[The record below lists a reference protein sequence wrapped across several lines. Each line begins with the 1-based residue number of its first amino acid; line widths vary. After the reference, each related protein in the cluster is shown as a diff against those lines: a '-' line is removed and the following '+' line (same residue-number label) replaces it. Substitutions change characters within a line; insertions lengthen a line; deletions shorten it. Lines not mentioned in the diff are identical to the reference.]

1 MYNINNNMSDT
12 VNLDIEEKVNV
23 LYKSSLGFPSAEES
37 RQWYEET
44 TVPFN
49 NYIIGE
55 NIFLDEVPSTPDFD
69 ISGIVRTATE
79 IGLTSNDFEGYS
91 ADSTSKSNCSI
102 VDDSTG
108 TIRRYNLLILEE
120 TPELSKPYSSW
131 YKLNGNSE
139 NIIKDALQFN
149 YKQYVE
155 NSILKQPYLYK
166 LNTQNSLSTPM
177 PFGKFGGNWLVD
189 FKSGILLFSDIDN
202 FTNGTQTN
210 SSFQVSN
217 SNKPVLSIYTY
228 IGRKGLN
235 NMITYGD
242 DVSEITNPLT
252 NQIFIN
258 STTNYMLRYDGTQW
272 VSIGG
277 SSEVSDEL
285 DLKAPKESPT
295 FTGNAYMDGGYIK
308 QFF

>member
-1 MYNINNNMSDT
+1 MSAT

-55 NIFLDEVPSTPDFD
+55 NIFLDEVPSSPDFNINGIVKTASD
-69 ISGIVRTATE
+69 ISLNATDFVNYSHDS
-79 IGLTSNDFEGYS
+79 SNK
-91 ADSTSKSNCSI
+91 STCSI

-131 YKLNGNSE
+131 YKLNSQSI

-149 YKQYVE
+149 YKQYVD
-155 NSILKQPYLYK
+155 NSVLKQPYLYK
-166 LNTQNSLSTPM
+166 LNTQNSVSTPM
-177 PFGKFGGNWLVD
+177 PFGKFGGNWVVD
-189 FKSGILLFSDIDN
+189 FKSGILLFSDVDN
-202 FTNGTQTN
+202 FTNGIQTN
-210 SSFQVSN
+210 SSFQISN

-228 IGRKGLN
+228 IGRKGLTR
-235 NMITYGD
+235 MITYGD
-242 DVSEITNPLT
+242 DVSEITDPYQD
-252 NQIFIN
+252 QIFIN
-258 STTNYMLRYDGTQW
+258 NTTNYMLKYDGTQW
-272 VSIGG
+272 VSVGG
-277 SSEVSDEL
+277 STEIDGEL
-285 DLKAPKESPT
+285 DLKAPKDNPT

-308 QFF
+308 QWF

>member
-1 MYNINNNMSDT
+1 MSDT

>member
-1 MYNINNNMSDT
+1 MSDT
-12 VNLDIEEKVNV
+12 VNLDIEEKLNV

-55 NIFLDEVPSTPDFD
+55 NIFLDEVPSSPDFD

-79 IGLTSNDFEGYS
+79 IGLTTNDFEGYS
-91 ADSTSKSNCSI
+91 HDTANKSTCSI

-131 YKLNGNSE
+131 YKLNGTSE

-155 NSILKQPYLYK
+155 NSVLKQPYLYK

-177 PFGKFGGNWLVD
+177 PFGKFGGNWLLD
-189 FKSGILLFSDIDN
+189 FRSGILLFSDIDN
-202 FTNGTQTN
+202 FTNGTQNN
-210 SSFQVSN
+210 SVFQISN
-217 SNKPVLSIYTY
+217 TNKPVLSIYTY
-228 IGRKGLN
+228 IGRKGLSK
-235 NMITYGD
+235 MITYGD
-242 DVSEITNPLT
+242 NVSEITDPYPDQL
-252 NQIFIN
+252 FIN
-258 STTNYMLRYDGTQW
+258 NTTNFMLRYNGTQW
-272 VSIGG
+272 VSVGG
-277 SSEVSDEL
+277 SAEVSSDL
-285 DLKAPKESPT
+285 DLKAPKDNPT

-308 QFF
+308 QWF

>member
-1 MYNINNNMSDT
+1 MSDT

-149 YKQYVE
+149 YKQYVD

-166 LNTQNSLSTPM
+166 LNTQNSLSSPM

-217 SNKPVLSIYTY
+217 SNKPVLSIYIY

-258 STTNYMLRYDGTQW
+258 STTNFMLRYDGTQW

-277 SSEVSDEL
+277 SSEVSDEI
-285 DLKAPKESPT
+285 DLKAPKENPT

>member
-1 MYNINNNMSDT
+1 MSDT

-91 ADSTSKSNCSI
+91 ADSASKSNCSI

-166 LNTQNSLSTPM
+166 LNTQNSLSSPM

-217 SNKPVLSIYTY
+217 SNKPVLSIYIY

-258 STTNYMLRYDGTQW
+258 STTNFMLRYDGTQW

-277 SSEVSDEL
+277 SSEVSDEI
-285 DLKAPKESPT
+285 DLKAPKENPT

>member
-1 MYNINNNMSDT
+1 MSDT

-55 NIFLDEVPSTPDFD
+55 NIFLDEVPSSPDFNINGIVKTASD
-69 ISGIVRTATE
+69 ISLNATDFVNYSHDS
-79 IGLTSNDFEGYS
+79 SNK
-91 ADSTSKSNCSI
+91 STCSI

-131 YKLNGNSE
+131 YKLNSQSI

-149 YKQYVE
+149 YKQYVD
-155 NSILKQPYLYK
+155 NSVLKQPYLYK
-166 LNTQNSLSTPM
+166 LNTQNSVSTPM
-177 PFGKFGGNWLVD
+177 PFGKFGGNWVVD
-189 FKSGILLFSDIDN
+189 FKSGILLFSDVDN
-202 FTNGTQTN
+202 FTNGIQTN
-210 SSFQVSN
+210 SSFQISN

-228 IGRKGLN
+228 IGRKGLTR
-235 NMITYGD
+235 MITYGD
-242 DVSEITNPLT
+242 DVSEITDPYQD
-252 NQIFIN
+252 QIFIN
-258 STTNYMLRYDGTQW
+258 NTTNYMLKYDGTQW

-277 SSEVSDEL
+277 STEVDGEL
-285 DLKAPKESPT
+285 DLKAPKDNPT
-295 FTGNAYMDGGYIK
+295 FTGNAYMNGGYIK
-308 QFF
+308 QWF

>member
-1 MYNINNNMSDT
+1 MSAT

-55 NIFLDEVPSTPDFD
+55 NIFLDEVPSSPDFNINGIVKTASD
-69 ISGIVRTATE
+69 ISLNATDFVNYSHDS
-79 IGLTSNDFEGYS
+79 SNK
-91 ADSTSKSNCSI
+91 STCSI

-131 YKLNGNSE
+131 YKLNSQSI

-149 YKQYVE
+149 YKQYVD
-155 NSILKQPYLYK
+155 NSVLKQPYLYK
-166 LNTQNSLSTPM
+166 LNTQNSVSTPM
-177 PFGKFGGNWLVD
+177 PFGKFGGNWVVD
-189 FKSGILLFSDIDN
+189 FKSGILLFSDVDN
-202 FTNGTQTN
+202 FTNGIQTN
-210 SSFQVSN
+210 SSFQISN

-228 IGRKGLN
+228 IGRKGLTR
-235 NMITYGD
+235 MITYGD
-242 DVSEITNPLT
+242 DVSEITDPYQD
-252 NQIFIN
+252 QIFIN
-258 STTNYMLRYDGTQW
+258 NTTNYMLKYDGTQW

-277 SSEVSDEL
+277 STEVDGEL
-285 DLKAPKESPT
+285 DLKAPKDNPT
-295 FTGNAYMDGGYIK
+295 FTGNAYMNGGYIK
-308 QFF
+308 QWF